1 MEPMPDAAARPPTF
15 AFDAGA
21 LAAFPAGDARER
33 LLSQLVCEVYA
44 ESPPPLRARVLEC
57 LLRPVGPLG
66 LVAVAAG
73 AFGSFLHR
81 ESWGRLS
88 VSFEDTLRFSSDQV
102 FELARFVDQFRPE
115 ALGQLASLMA
125 ENPVCLTTLSGSLL
139 LVALRLWVPAASPD
153 ASADQ
158 DADS

>member
-1 MEPMPDAAARPPTF
+1 MEPMHDASSRPLTF

-21 LAAFPAGDARER
+21 LAAVPAGDARER

-44 ESPPPLRARVLEC
+44 ESSAPLRARVLEC

-102 FELARFVDQFRPE
+102 FELTRFVDQVRPE
-115 ALGQLASLMA
+115 ALGQLAGLMA

-139 LVALRLWVPAASPD
+139 LIALRLWVPATSPD
-153 ASADQ
+153 GAADLE
-158 DADS
+158 ADG